1 MKTTRRG
8 AIARLTS
15 ATAGLLGSA
24 LVDRLAAQQPCGD
37 NGAAG
42 TLLGT
47 LPLSR
52 PDGVIQPFGV
62 KFGGAGLD
70 ARQVTDLSGLRAD
83 RLITPNQLAFVR
95 TECPPAVARR
105 RGPWSIA
112 TTGLV
117 GREG

>member
-15 ATAGLLGSA
+15 ATAGLVGSA
-24 LVDRLAAQQPCGD
+24 LVDRLAAAQQPCD
-37 NGAAG
+37 DGAAPG

-52 PDGVIQPFGV
+52 PDGVIQPFGA

-70 ARQVTDLSGLRAD
+70 ARQITDLSRLAPD
-83 RLITPNQLAFVR
+83 RLITPNPLAFIR
-95 TECPPAVARR
+95 TECPPPPPPQP
-105 RGPWSIA
+105 GPWGI
-112 TTGLV
+112 
-117 GREG
+117 